1 MAKVNLITQ
10 AEYAKRRGCSA
21 VAVHKAV
28 KSGRISLIDGLID
41 PDVADIQWAKNSRAR
56 IGSKAPQLGAPAE
69 RPDDGDQLPLE
80 SAGLAAQPEA
90 HAPAAAPAAQPDD
103 YTTWRGR
110 REAAD
115 AELAELRLAELRRDL
130 ISVAAVEGVWSA
142 MLAST
147 REHLLQVR
155 ARLAPLLAAES
166 DAFKIEQLLEGE
178 HRKALETLASAELR
192 KMEPGP

>member
-10 AEYAKRRGCSA
+10 KEYATRRGCSA

-28 KSGRISLIDGLID
+28 KAGRISLIDGLID

-56 IGSKAPQLGAPAE
+56 IGSKPMPAEQPGEESTRLDSGDLLSPDPASQPE
-69 RPDDGDQLPLE
+69 RPDTP
-80 SAGLAAQPEA
+80 P
-90 HAPAAAPAAQPDD
+90 PDD

-115 AELAELRLAELRRDL
+115 AELAELRLAEQRRDL

-142 MLAST
+142 MLASA

-155 ARLAPLLAAES
+155 ARLAPVLAAES
-166 DAFKIEQLLEGE
+166 DVFKIEQMLEAE
-178 HRKALETLASAELR
+178 HRKALETLASAEVR
-192 KMEPGP
+192 KMEPGQ

>member
-28 KSGRISLIDGLID
+28 KSGRISLIEGLID

-56 IGSKAPQLGAPAE
+56 IGTKTPPAE
-69 RPDDGDQLPLE
+69 SPTEPSTRLDSGDLLPLE
-80 SAGLAAQPEA
+80 P
-90 HAPAAAPAAQPDD
+90 APAAPDATPSAPDD
-103 YTTWRGR
+103 YTMWRGR

-115 AELAELRLAELRRDL
+115 AELAELRLAEQRRDL

-142 MLAST
+142 MLASA

-155 ARLAPLLAAES
+155 ARLAPLMAAES
-166 DAFKIEQLLEGE
+166 DVFKIEQLLEAE